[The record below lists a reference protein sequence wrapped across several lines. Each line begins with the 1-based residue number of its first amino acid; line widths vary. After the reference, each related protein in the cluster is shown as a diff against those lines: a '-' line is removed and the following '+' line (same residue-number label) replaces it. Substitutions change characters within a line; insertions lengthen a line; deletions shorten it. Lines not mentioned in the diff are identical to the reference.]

1 MTPRE
6 LDQGKRLLQ
15 RIQNIPLSG
24 PELDEGF
31 CVFALR
37 VCSAES
43 VGRRKLI
50 PGKYYFFLTE
60 VQALIQSVDAIVK
73 STAKQIADNGLSKV
87 N

>member
-50 PGKYYFFLTE
+50 PGKYYFFLE
-60 VQALIQSVDAIVK
+60 GFSILQLFHHPPLKISDMPP
-73 STAKQIADNGLSKV
+73 DLYRPGPD
-87 N
+87 